1 MALVNRNLEVS
12 TVACKPISVAL
23 DVEPPS
29 QSTEVIF
36 QLDKICND
44 DGTAEWK
51 LHFELKKQISGNMVS
66 IVKADVDINKEDH
79 PTAAATAK
87 NGLDDNQRAQA
98 DATGQTAVDKDAG
111 QASQDDV
118 NDQAGQII
126 PARDPN
132 SPS

>member
-1 MALVNRNLEVS
+1 
-12 TVACKPISVAL
+12 L

-51 LHFELKKQISGNMVS
+51 LHFELKKQNAAGTLVTV
-66 IVKADVDINKEDH
+66 VKADVDINNQDH
-79 PTAAATAK
+79 AKAAATAK
-87 NGLDDNQRAQA
+87 HGLDDNQQAQA
-98 DATGQTAVDKDAG
+98 DATGQTAIDKDSGNAT
-111 QASQDDV
+111 QNDV
-118 NDQAGQII
+118 DDQAGQII
-126 PARDPN
+126 PARDPS